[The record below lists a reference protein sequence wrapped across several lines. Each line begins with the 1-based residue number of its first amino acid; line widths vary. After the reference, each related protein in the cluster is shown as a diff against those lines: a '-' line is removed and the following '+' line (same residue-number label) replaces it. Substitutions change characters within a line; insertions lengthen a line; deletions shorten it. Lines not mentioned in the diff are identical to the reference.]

1 MIEKNIV
8 RQIVEE
14 WLQDKDYFLVDVS
27 VSNDNRIVVEI
38 DHAEGVWIEDCVE
51 LSRFIESKLD
61 HEKEDFELEVGS
73 AGIGQPFKVH
83 QQYVNHLGKDVEVLT
98 LDGKKYQGELHEVN
112 DDTFSILRQV
122 KKKEEGSKRPRLVDE
137 LVTFSYDEIKYTKY
151 LISFK

>member
-1 MIEKNIV
+1 MSFT
-8 RQIVEE
+8 QMCGYQ
-14 WLQDKDYFLVDVS
+14 W
-27 VSNDNRIVVEI
+27 
-38 DHAEGVWIEDCVE
+38 A
-51 LSRFIESKLD
+51 SRKRY
-61 HEKEDFELEVGS
+61 G
-73 AGIGQPFKVH
+73 
-83 QQYVNHLGKDVEVLT
+83 QYVNHLGKDVEVLT